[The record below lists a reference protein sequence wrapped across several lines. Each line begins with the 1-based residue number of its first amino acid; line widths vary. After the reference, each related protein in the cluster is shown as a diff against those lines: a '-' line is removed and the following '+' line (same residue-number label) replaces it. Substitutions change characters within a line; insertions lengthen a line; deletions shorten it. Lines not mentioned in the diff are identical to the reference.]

1 MGAARIFKSDEA
13 KARLAG
19 WYDRF
24 LAKIP
29 GPVERREVPT
39 AHGPSHV
46 LLAGNPSNPPL
57 VCCHG
62 SLASSAHLLSE
73 LVPLLDRY
81 RLIGLDL
88 PGQSVKGPPV
98 RMSYKDDSL
107 AKWAVEVIDGLGL
120 DRFDLLGVS
129 WGGFAARVTASLVP
143 DRVKKLVLLVP
154 AGVVTGPVWK
164 GITQMAI
171 PLTLYKLFPSERRK
185 KRFFNALFTSWD
197 DDWADYMGDAF
208 RDFVLDLRIPP
219 TATDAQLKGLTM
231 PVLVVGAAHDV
242 SFPGEKLL
250 TRVKAMVP
258 NAETELLADS
268 KHSPPFTPAF
278 RNWLAGRVATL
289 LSAPVGP
296 GRERPKGGGSVG

>member
-1 MGAARIFKSDEA
+1 MGAARIFKGDEA
-13 KARLAG
+13 KARLDG

-24 LAKIP
+24 LAKAP

-39 AHGPSHV
+39 SHGPSHA
-46 LLAGNPSNPPL
+46 LLAGDPSSPPL
-57 VCCHG
+57 VCFHG

-73 LVPLLDRY
+73 LVALSPRY
-81 RLIGLDL
+81 RLILPDL

-98 RMSYKDDSL
+98 RMSYRDDSL
-107 AKWAVEVIDGLGL
+107 AKWAVEVIDGLGVE
-120 DRFDLLGVS
+120 RFDLLGVS

-143 DRVKKLVLLVP
+143 DRVRRLVLLVP

-164 GITQMAI
+164 GVTRMAI
-171 PLTLYKLFPSERRK
+171 PLALYKLFPSEKRK
-185 KRFFNALFTSWD
+185 RRFFTPLFTTWD

-219 TATDAQLKGLTM
+219 VATDVQLRGLTM
-231 PVLVVGAAHDV
+231 PVLVIGAGQDV

-250 TRVKAMVP
+250 NRVKAVVP
-258 NAETELLADS
+258 DVETELLADS

-278 RNWLAGRVATL
+278 RGWLADRVTRFLGGVAGGL
-289 LSAPVGP
+289 PAPSGT
-296 GRERPKGGGSVG
+296 GG

>member
-1 MGAARIFKSDEA
+1 MGAARIFRSDEA
-13 KARLAG
+13 KARLDG

-24 LAKIP
+24 LAKVP

-39 AHGPSHV
+39 SQGPSHV
-46 LLAGNPSNPPL
+46 LLAGDPANPPL
-57 VCCHG
+57 VCYHG

-73 LVPLLDRY
+73 LALLAPRY

-98 RMSYKDDSL
+98 RMNYKDDSL
-107 AKWAVEVIDGLGL
+107 GKWAVEVIDGLGV
-120 DRFDLLGVS
+120 DKCDLLGVS
-129 WGGFAARVTASLVP
+129 WGGFAARVTASVVP
-143 DRVKKLVLLVP
+143 DRVKKLALLVP

-185 KRFFNALFTSWD
+185 RRFFTPLFTTWD

-208 RDFVLDLRIPP
+208 RDFVLVLRIPP
-219 TATDAQLKGLTM
+219 VATDAELRGLTM
-231 PVLVVGAAHDV
+231 PVLVIGAGQDV

-250 TRVKAMVP
+250 SRVKAVVP
-258 NAETELLADS
+258 SVETELLADS
-268 KHSPPFTPAF
+268 KHSPPFTPTF
-278 RNWLAGRVATL
+278 RGWLADRVTRFL
-289 LSAPVGP
+289 
-296 GRERPKGGGSVG
+296 GGVAGELPASLGADGG

>member
-1 MGAARIFKSDEA
+1 MGEARIFRSDEA
-13 KARLAG
+13 KARLDG

-24 LAKIP
+24 LAKVP

-39 AHGPSHV
+39 VHGPSHV
-46 LLAGNPSNPPL
+46 LLAGDPANPPL

-73 LVPLLDRY
+73 LVPLARAAY

-98 RMSYKDDSL
+98 RMNYKDDSL
-107 AKWAVEVIDGLGL
+107 GRWAVEVIDGLGL
-120 DRFDLLGVS
+120 DKFDLLGVS
-129 WGGFAARVTASLVP
+129 WGGFAARMTASVVP

-164 GITQMAI
+164 GITRMAI
-171 PLTLYKLFPSERRK
+171 PLTLYKLFPSEKRK
-185 KRFFNALFTSWD
+185 KRFFTPLFTSWD

-231 PVLVVGAAHDV
+231 PVLVIGAAHDV

-250 TRVKAMVP
+250 ARVKAVVP
-258 NAETELLADS
+258 NVETELLADS
-268 KHSPPFTPAF
+268 KHSPPFTPEF
-278 RNWLAGRVATL
+278 RGWLAERVTRF
-289 LSAPVGP
+289 LS
-296 GRERPKGGGSVG
+296 

>member
-1 MGAARIFKSDEA
+1 VQTHLTLEAAVGAQRIFKSDEA
-13 KARLAG
+13 KARLAE

-46 LLAGNPSNPPL
+46 LLAGDPSNPPL

-81 RLIGLDL
+81 HLIGLDL

-98 RMSYKDDSL
+98 RMNYKDDSL
-107 AKWAVEVIDGLGL
+107 GRWAVEVIDGLGIGE
-120 DRFDLLGVS
+120 FDLLGVS
-129 WGGFAARVTASLVP
+129 WGGFAARVTASVVP
-143 DRVKKLVLLVP
+143 QRVKKLVLLVP

-171 PLTLYKLFPSERRK
+171 P
-185 KRFFNALFTSWD
+185 
-197 DDWADYMGDAF
+197 
-208 RDFVLDLRIPP
+208 
-219 TATDAQLKGLTM
+219 
-231 PVLVVGAAHDV
+231 
-242 SFPGEKLL
+242 
-250 TRVKAMVP
+250 
-258 NAETELLADS
+258 
-268 KHSPPFTPAF
+268 
-278 RNWLAGRVATL
+278 
-289 LSAPVGP
+289 
-296 GRERPKGGGSVG
+296 

>member
-13 KARLAG
+13 KARLAE

-39 AHGPSHV
+39 AYGPSHV
-46 LLAGNPSNPPL
+46 LLAGDPANPPL

-73 LVPLLDRY
+73 LVPLLSRY

-98 RMSYKDDSL
+98 RMNYKDGSL
-107 AKWAVEVIDGLGL
+107 AKWVVEVIDGLGL
-120 DRFDLLGVS
+120 ERFDLLGVS

-143 DRVKKLVLLVP
+143 QRVKKLVLLVP

-164 GITQMAI
+164 GVTQMAI

-197 DDWADYMGDAF
+197 NDWADYMGDAF

-219 TATDAQLKGLTM
+219 TATDAQLRGLTM

-242 SFPGEKLL
+242 SFPGAKLL
-250 TRVKAMVP
+250 SRVKAVVP
-258 NAETELLADS
+258 NVETELLADS
-268 KHSPPFTPAF
+268 KHSPPFTPEF
-278 RNWLAGRVATL
+278 REWLAERVTRF
-289 LSAPVGP
+289 LS
-296 GRERPKGGGSVG
+296 